1 MRKWILLA
9 IAIASAW
16 LWPSPA
22 VAVERDD
29 FLIVDAQDVIDV
41 CTVPETEPLYAA
53 STAFCHGYLVGAYQ
67 YHLAIFGHG
76 KSRHVVC
83 FPEPPPTRV
92 QAIEQFI
99 TWLKAHPEYA
109 KEKAPDVITRYL
121 VETWPCSAPAKGAKN
136 GGKKK

>member
-9 IAIASAW
+9 IASAW
-16 LWPSPA
+16 LWPSSAAA
-22 VAVERDD
+22 VDRDD

-41 CTVPETEPLYAA
+41 CTVPETDPLYAA

-67 YHLAIFGHG
+67 YHVAIFGHG
-76 KSRHVVC
+76 KSRPVVC
-83 FPEPPPTRV
+83 FPEPPPTRL
-92 QAIEQFI
+92 QAIDQFI
-99 TWLKAHPEYA
+99 AWLKAHPEYA

-121 VETWPCSAPAKGAKN
+121 VESWPCSAPAKDAKT